1 MLNPTQMKIRTI
13 HTVLPILPLLLFL
26 HSGFGQAPNLR
37 TAGNFVF
44 FTTTGAVSNAG
55 ISLVT
60 GNVGTNAGALTGF
73 GGLIGLTDSVNAV
86 SAQAAVDLLI
96 AYTQLSLAIPTSFP
110 AVLLGNGQVL
120 HPGVYL
126 IGAATT
132 LNLGLTLDA
141 QGNPNA
147 VFIIQITG
155 AFSTTAGSSVTL
167 INGASAC
174 NVFWK
179 VEGAFSMAV
188 GSTMRGTVVVNNGA
202 ISMTPGDVLEGRAL
216 STTGAIA
223 VNGVVATD
231 VCAAFITLPV
241 DLMSFTGA
249 CEQQKVVL
257 QWSTATGTNIDYFT
271 VERSV
276 DGVKWLAVG
285 TVQAGSSSPQPEYSF
300 ADSSINQRVSY
311 YRLRQAYIGGLNA
324 YGPVISVQGCG
335 ADDEENILL
344 YPNPSPGKFMVTFA
358 GDKSQVYATEVFN
371 AQGGKVYESRGFQS
385 TLDLSKAPSGIY
397 FVQIRLSTRN
407 IVKKVAVEKGW

>member
-1 MLNPTQMKIRTI
+1 MLNPIRMKTETLRTF
-13 HTVLPILPLLLFL
+13 LPILPLLFCL
-26 HSGFGQAPNLR
+26 HTVLGQAPNLR

-44 FTTTGAVSNAG
+44 FTTTGAVSNAVASQ
-55 ISLVT
+55 IT

-73 GGLIGLTDSVNAV
+73 GSLVGVTDSVNAV

-96 AYTQLSLAIPTSFP
+96 AYTQLSLAIPTFFP

-167 INGASAC
+167 VNGASAC

-202 ISMTPGDVLEGRAL
+202 ISMTPGDTLEGRAL

-223 VNGVVATD
+223 VSGIVATNG
-231 VCAAFITLPV
+231 CAPFITLPV
-241 DLMSFTGA
+241 DLISFTGA
-249 CEQQKVVL
+249 CECQKVVL
-257 QWSTATGTNIDYFT
+257 QWSMASGTNIDCFT
-271 VERSV
+271 VDRSL
-276 DGVKWLAVG
+276 DGVKWLEVG
-285 TVQAGSSSPQPEYSF
+285 RVE
-300 ADSSINQRVSY
+300 ADSSYPQPTYSFMDSSVSLGTSY
-311 YRLRQAYIGGLNA
+311 YRLKQTHIGGLNT
-324 YGPVISVQGCG
+324 YGSVITVQQCSSD
-335 ADDEENILL
+335 AEENIIL
-344 YPNPSPGKFMVTFA
+344 YPNPSSGKFMLMFT
-358 GDKSQVYATEVFN
+358 GDKSQVYSTEVFN
-371 AQGGKVYESRGFQS
+371 AEGAKVYESRGFQS
-385 TLDLSKAPSGIY
+385 TLDLSNAPSGVY
-397 FVQIRLSTRN
+397 FAQIHLYTRN
-407 IVKKVAVEKGW
+407 IVKKIVVEK

>member
-1 MLNPTQMKIRTI
+1 MKTGTI
-13 HTVLPILPLLLFL
+13 YPVLPIFLLLFCV
-26 HSGFGQAPNLR
+26 HTAFGQAPNLR

-44 FTTTGAVSNAG
+44 FTTTGAVSNAV
-55 ISLVT
+55 ISQIT

-73 GGLIGLTDSVNAV
+73 GGLVGVTDSVNAV
-86 SAQAAVDLLI
+86 TAQAATDLFI
-96 AYTQLSLAIPTSFP
+96 GYTQLALAIPTFFP

-147 VFIIQITG
+147 VFIIKITG

-202 ISMTPGDVLEGRAL
+202 ISMTPGDTLEGRAL
-216 STTGAIA
+216 STTGAVA
-223 VNGVVATD
+223 VSGIVATNG
-231 VCAAFITLPV
+231 CAAFIPLPV
-241 DLMSFTGA
+241 EVISFAGA
-249 CEQQKVVL
+249 CVLQKVVL
-257 QWSTATGTNIDYFT
+257 QWSTVAGTNTDYFT

-276 DGVKWLAVG
+276 DGKKWLTVG
-285 TVQAGSSSPQPEYSF
+285 TVEADSYSAQPVYSF
-300 ADSSINQRVSY
+300 ADSSASQGLAY
-311 YRLRQAYIGGLNA
+311 YRLKQTHIGGLNT
-324 YGPVISVQGCG
+324 YGSVITVQECG
-335 ADDEENILL
+335 DDAEEGILL
-344 YPNPSPGKFMVTFA
+344 YPNPSAGKFALVFA

-371 AQGGKVYESRGFQS
+371 AQGGKVYESRGFQP
-385 TLDLSKAPSGIY
+385 TLDLSNAPSGIY
-397 FVQIRLSTRN
+397 FVQIRLYSRN
-407 IVKKVAVEKGW
+407 IVKKIVLEK